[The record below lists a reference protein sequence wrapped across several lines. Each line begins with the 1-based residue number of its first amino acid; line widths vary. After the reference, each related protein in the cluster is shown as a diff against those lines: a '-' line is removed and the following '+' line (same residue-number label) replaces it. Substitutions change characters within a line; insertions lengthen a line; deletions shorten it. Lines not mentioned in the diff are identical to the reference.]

1 MPTPY
6 GSRGGM
12 AFSADELRVL
22 RRALAIALQPD
33 PVTPSAG
40 PLGPDRAEEVQDCLR
55 LAEAVDEAVREGG
68 RLRAFLLDELARYRA
83 ALPGAAVG
91 YLEQL
96 QGALAAGYEPL
107 AEDLAALRTLCG
119 SAAGG
124 GEATRRRALLSH
136 CERLAER
143 GVRTRL
149 AERAGAAAEPPTR
162 PLAPRLRALPG
173 GVSAAAGKAAQGA
186 SRNAEEAVRGAAV
199 RSAREAAQEAAA
211 NGQKAGWDAALETG
225 QKAGW
230 GAALEA
236 GQKADEP
243 KRAPRKKPVAPEHGD
258 REEPRRGE
266 PARRAPRPGRPVPTP
281 AEVFPPK
288 RRPSPPP
295 EHESRLGPDAGA
307 RSA

>member
-1 MPTPY
+1 
-6 GSRGGM
+6 M

-33 PVTPSAG
+33 PVIPSAG

-107 AEDLAALRTLCG
+107 AEDLAALRALCG

-124 GEATRRRALLSH
+124 GEATRRSALLSH

-143 GVRTRL
+143 GVRARL
-149 AERAGAAAEPPTR
+149 AERAGAVGAVVEPRTR
-162 PLAPRLRALPG
+162 PVAPRLRALPG
-173 GVSAAAGKAAQGA
+173 GVSAAPGTAAQGPA
-186 SRNAEEAVRGAAV
+186 RQGPEAAREAVRQ
-199 RSAREAAQEAAA
+199 SDEQKRE
-211 NGQKAGWDAALETG
+211 
-225 QKAGW
+225 
-230 GAALEA
+230 
-236 GQKADEP
+236 
-243 KRAPRKKPVAPEHGD
+243 PRKKPTPPEHGD
-258 REEPRRGE
+258 REEPKRRE
-266 PARRAPRPGRPVPTP
+266 PGRRAPRPGRPVPTP

-288 RRPSPPP
+288 RRRPSPPP
-295 EHESRLGPDAGA
+295 EHESRLAPGAGV

>member
-33 PVTPSAG
+33 PVTPSPG

-107 AEDLAALRTLCG
+107 PEDLAALRTLCG
-119 SAAGG
+119 SPTGG
-124 GEATRRRALLSH
+124 GEAARRRALLSH

-143 GVRTRL
+143 GVRARL
-149 AERAGAAAEPPTR
+149 AERAGLTLLPRSRPVAA
-162 PLAPRLRALPG
+162 RLRALPG
-173 GVSAAAGKAAQGA
+173 GAAAT
-186 SRNAEEAVRGAAV
+186 RM
-199 RSAREAAQEAAA
+199 
-211 NGQKAGWDAALETG
+211 
-225 QKAGW
+225 
-230 GAALEA
+230 
-236 GQKADEP
+236 ADDP
-243 KRAPRKKPVAPEHGD
+243 KREPHKKPAAPD
-258 REEPRRGE
+258 REEPKRGE
-266 PARRAPRPGRPVPTP
+266 PGRGPRPGRPVPTP

-288 RRPSPPP
+288 RRRPAPPQD
-295 EHESRLGPDAGA
+295 HEARLGSGAGA

>member
-83 ALPGAAVG
+83 ALPGAAAG

-107 AEDLAALRTLCG
+107 AEDLAALRALCG
-119 SAAGG
+119 SASAGG
-124 GEATRRRALLSH
+124 GAATRRRALLSH

-143 GVRTRL
+143 GVRARL
-149 AERAGAAAEPPTR
+149 AERAGAVGGVVEPRTR
-162 PLAPRLRALPG
+162 PAAPRLRALPG
-173 GVSAAAGKAAQGA
+173 GVSAAPVTAA
-186 SRNAEEAVRGAAV
+186 RGAA
-199 RSAREAAQEAAA
+199 RKGPEGARQS
-211 NGQKAGWDAALETG
+211 
-225 QKAGW
+225 
-230 GAALEA
+230 
-236 GQKADEP
+236 DEP
-243 KRAPRKKPVAPEHGD
+243 RREPRKKPTPPEHGD
-258 REEPRRGE
+258 REEPKRRE
-266 PARRAPRPGRPVPTP
+266 PGRRAPRPGRPVPTP

-288 RRPSPPP
+288 RRRPSPPP
-295 EHESRLGPDAGA
+295 EHDSRLAPGAGA

>member
-40 PLGPDRAEEVQDCLR
+40 RLGPDRAEEVQDCLR

-96 QGALAAGYEPL
+96 QGALEAGYEPL
-107 AEDLAALRTLCG
+107 AEDLAALRALCG

-124 GEATRRRALLSH
+124 GETTRRRALLSH

-143 GVRTRL
+143 GVRARL
-149 AERAGAAAEPPTR
+149 AERSGAVGAVVEPRTR
-162 PLAPRLRALPG
+162 PVAPRLRALPG
-173 GVSAAAGKAAQGA
+173 GVSAVPGTAAQGA
-186 SRNAEEAVRGAAV
+186 ARKGPEEAARKGPEQAA
-199 RSAREAAQEAAA
+199 RKGPEGAREAVLQS
-211 NGQKAGWDAALETG
+211 
-225 QKAGW
+225 
-230 GAALEA
+230 
-236 GQKADEP
+236 DEP
-243 KRAPRKKPVAPEHGD
+243 KREPRKKPTPPEHGD
-258 REEPRRGE
+258 REEPKRRE
-266 PARRAPRPGRPVPTP
+266 PGRRAPRPGRPVPTP

-288 RRPSPPP
+288 RRRPSPPP
-295 EHESRLGPDAGA
+295 EHESRLAPGAGV

>member
-1 MPTPY
+1 
-6 GSRGGM
+6 M

-55 LAEAVDEAVREGG
+55 LAEAMDEAVREGG
-68 RLRAFLLDELARYRA
+68 RLRAFVLDELARYRA

-107 AEDLAALRTLCG
+107 AEDLAALRALCG

-124 GEATRRRALLSH
+124 GEAARRRALLSH

-143 GVRTRL
+143 GVRARL
-149 AERAGAAAEPPTR
+149 AERAGAVVEPRAR
-162 PLAPRLRALPG
+162 PAAPRLRALSG
-173 GVSAAAGKAAQGA
+173 GVSAA
-186 SRNAEEAVRGAAV
+186 SGAAV
-199 RSAREAAQEAAA
+199 RGPARKGAEGAREAVLQS
-211 NGQKAGWDAALETG
+211 
-225 QKAGW
+225 
-230 GAALEA
+230 
-236 GQKADEP
+236 DEQ
-243 KRAPRKKPVAPEHGD
+243 RREPRKKPTPPEHGD
-258 REEPRRGE
+258 REEPKRRE
-266 PARRAPRPGRPVPTP
+266 PGRRAPRPGRPVPTP

-288 RRPSPPP
+288 RRRPSPPP
-295 EHESRLGPDAGA
+295 ERESGLAPGAGV

>member
-96 QGALAAGYEPL
+96 QGALATGYEPL
-107 AEDLAALRTLCG
+107 AEDLAALRALCG

-124 GEATRRRALLSH
+124 GEATRRRALLNH

-143 GVRTRL
+143 GVRARL
-149 AERAGAAAEPPTR
+149 AERAGAVGAVVEPRTR
-162 PLAPRLRALPG
+162 PVAPRLRALPG
-173 GVSAAAGKAAQGA
+173 GVSVASGTAEQGA
-186 SRNAEEAVRGAAV
+186 RRGPGV
-199 RSAREAAQEAAA
+199 VLQSDEQKRE
-211 NGQKAGWDAALETG
+211 
-225 QKAGW
+225 
-230 GAALEA
+230 
-236 GQKADEP
+236 
-243 KRAPRKKPVAPEHGD
+243 PRKKPTPPERGD
-258 REEPRRGE
+258 REEPKRRE
-266 PARRAPRPGRPVPTP
+266 PGRRAPRPGRPVPTP

-288 RRPSPPP
+288 RRRPSPPP
-295 EHESRLGPDAGA
+295 EQDSRLASGAGT

>member
-107 AEDLAALRTLCG
+107 AEDLAALRALCG

-143 GVRTRL
+143 GVRARL
-149 AERAGAAAEPPTR
+149 AERAGERAGAAGAAVEPRTR
-162 PLAPRLRALPG
+162 PVAPRLRALPG
-173 GVSAAAGKAAQGA
+173 GISAASGTAAQGA
-186 SRNAEEAVRGAAV
+186 ARRG
-199 RSAREAAQEAAA
+199 
-211 NGQKAGWDAALETG
+211 T
-225 QKAGW
+225 
-230 GAALEA
+230 GAALQSDE
-236 GQKADEP
+236 QKRE
-243 KRAPRKKPVAPEHGD
+243 PRKKPTPPEHGD
-258 REEPRRGE
+258 REEPKRRE
-266 PARRAPRPGRPVPTP
+266 PGRRAPRPGRPVPTP

-288 RRPSPPP
+288 RRRPPPPP
-295 EHESRLGPDAGA
+295 EHESRLASGAGT

>member
-22 RRALAIALQPD
+22 RRALAIALRPD

-107 AEDLAALRTLCG
+107 AEDLAALRALCG

-143 GVRTRL
+143 GVRARL
-149 AERAGAAAEPPTR
+149 AERAGAVVQPRTSPVG
-162 PLAPRLRALPG
+162 PRLRALPG
-173 GVSAAAGKAAQGA
+173 GVSAAPRVAVQGTV
-186 SRNAEEAVRGAAV
+186 RKGAE
-199 RSAREAAQEAAA
+199 
-211 NGQKAGWDAALETG
+211 AALEP
-225 QKAGW
+225 
-230 GAALEA
+230 L
-236 GQKADEP
+236 QKADEP
-243 KRAPRKKPVAPEHGD
+243 KREPQPRKKPPAPEHGD
-258 REEPRRGE
+258 REEPKRRE
-266 PARRAPRPGRPVPTP
+266 PGRRAPRPGRPVPTP

-288 RRPSPPP
+288 RRPTPPP
-295 EHESRLGPDAGA
+295 EQDSRLGAGA

>member
-55 LAEAVDEAVREGG
+55 LAEAVDEVVREGG

-107 AEDLAALRTLCG
+107 AEDLAALRALCG

-124 GEATRRRALLSH
+124 DEATRRRALLSQ
-136 CERLAER
+136 CEHLAER
-143 GVRTRL
+143 GVRARL
-149 AERAGAAAEPPTR
+149 AERLRPVVEPRTR
-162 PLAPRLRALPG
+162 PVAPRLRALPG
-173 GVSAAAGKAAQGA
+173 GVSAG
-186 SRNAEEAVRGAAV
+186 SGAAARGV
-199 RSAREAAQEAAA
+199 ARRGPETAREAV
-211 NGQKAGWDAALETG
+211 
-225 QKAGW
+225 
-230 GAALEA
+230 
-236 GQKADEP
+236 QKADEP
-243 KRAPRKKPVAPEHGD
+243 KREPRKKPTPPEHGD
-258 REEPRRGE
+258 REEPKRRE
-266 PARRAPRPGRPVPTP
+266 PGRRAPRPGRPVPTP

-288 RRPSPPP
+288 RRRPSPPP
-295 EHESRLGPDAGA
+295 EHESRLVPGAGV

>member
-55 LAEAVDEAVREGG
+55 LAEAVDEAAREGG

-119 SAAGG
+119 AAAGG
-124 GEATRRRALLSH
+124 GEETRRRELLRH

-143 GVRTRL
+143 GVRARL
-149 AERAGAAAEPPTR
+149 AERADDAVQPVAVQPRTR
-162 PLAPRLRALPG
+162 PAAPRLRALPG
-173 GVSAAAGKAAQGA
+173 GVSAASGKAARRTARSAPEAG
-186 SRNAEEAVRGAAV
+186 REAVQR
-199 RSAREAAQEAAA
+199 
-211 NGQKAGWDAALETG
+211 
-225 QKAGW
+225 
-230 GAALEA
+230 
-236 GQKADEP
+236 ADEP
-243 KRAPRKKPVAPEHGD
+243 KPAPRKKPGAPERGD
-258 REEPRRGE
+258 RQEPKRGE
-266 PARRAPRPGRPVPTP
+266 PGRRAPRPGRPVPTP

-295 EHESRLGPDAGA
+295 EHDSRLGPGTGV

>member
-1 MPTPY
+1 
-6 GSRGGM
+6 M

-83 ALPGAAVG
+83 ALPGATVG

-107 AEDLAALRTLCG
+107 AEDLAALRALCG

-149 AERAGAAAEPPTR
+149 AERAGAVSAVVEPRTR
-162 PLAPRLRALPG
+162 PVAPRLRALPG
-173 GVSAAAGKAAQGA
+173 GVSAASGTAAQGA
-186 SRNAEEAVRGAAV
+186 AGKGPEAAREAVRKGPEA
-199 RSAREAAQEAAA
+199 AREAVRQSDE
-211 NGQKAGWDAALETG
+211 QKRE
-225 QKAGW
+225 
-230 GAALEA
+230 
-236 GQKADEP
+236 
-243 KRAPRKKPVAPEHGD
+243 PRKKPTPPEHGD
-258 REEPRRGE
+258 REEPKRRE
-266 PARRAPRPGRPVPTP
+266 PGRRAPRPGRPVPTP

-288 RRPSPPP
+288 RRRPSPPP
-295 EHESRLGPDAGA
+295 EHESRLAPGAGA

>member
-96 QGALAAGYEPL
+96 QGALEAGYEPL
-107 AEDLAALRTLCG
+107 AEDLAALRALCG

-124 GEATRRRALLSH
+124 GETTRRRALLSH

-143 GVRTRL
+143 GVRARL
-149 AERAGAAAEPPTR
+149 AERSGAVGAVVEPRTR
-162 PLAPRLRALPG
+162 PVAPRLRALPG
-173 GVSAAAGKAAQGA
+173 GVSAASGTAAQGA
-186 SRNAEEAVRGAAV
+186 VRRGPEGSA
-199 RSAREAAQEAAA
+199 RKGLEGAREAVLQS
-211 NGQKAGWDAALETG
+211 
-225 QKAGW
+225 
-230 GAALEA
+230 
-236 GQKADEP
+236 DEP
-243 KRAPRKKPVAPEHGD
+243 KREPRKKPTPPEHGD
-258 REEPRRGE
+258 REEPKRRE
-266 PARRAPRPGRPVPTP
+266 PGRRAPRPGRPVPTP

-288 RRPSPPP
+288 RRRPSPPP
-295 EHESRLGPDAGA
+295 EHESRLAPGAGV

>member
-107 AEDLAALRTLCG
+107 AEDLAALRALCG

-143 GVRTRL
+143 GVRARL
-149 AERAGAAAEPPTR
+149 AERAGAVGAVGAVAEARTR
-162 PLAPRLRALPG
+162 PVAPRLRALSG
-173 GVSAAAGKAAQGA
+173 GVSAASGTAAQGA
-186 SRNAEEAVRGAAV
+186 ARRGPEA
-199 RSAREAAQEAAA
+199 AREAVLQSDE
-211 NGQKAGWDAALETG
+211 QKRE
-225 QKAGW
+225 
-230 GAALEA
+230 
-236 GQKADEP
+236 
-243 KRAPRKKPVAPEHGD
+243 PRKKPTPPEHGD
-258 REEPRRGE
+258 REEPKRRE
-266 PARRAPRPGRPVPTP
+266 PGRRAPRPGRPVPTP

-288 RRPSPPP
+288 RRRPSPPP
-295 EHESRLGPDAGA
+295 EHESRLASGAGA

>member
-107 AEDLAALRTLCG
+107 AEDLAALRALCG
-119 SAAGG
+119 SAAGGG

-143 GVRTRL
+143 GVRARL
-149 AERAGAAAEPPTR
+149 AERAGAVGAVVEPRTR
-162 PLAPRLRALPG
+162 PVAPRLRALPG
-173 GVSAAAGKAAQGA
+173 GSSAASGTAAQGA
-186 SRNAEEAVRGAAV
+186 ARKGPEV
-199 RSAREAAQEAAA
+199 AREAVLQS
-211 NGQKAGWDAALETG
+211 
-225 QKAGW
+225 
-230 GAALEA
+230 
-236 GQKADEP
+236 DEP
-243 KRAPRKKPVAPEHGD
+243 KREPRKKPTPPERGD
-258 REEPRRGE
+258 REEPKRRE
-266 PARRAPRPGRPVPTP
+266 PGRRAPRPGRPVPTP

-288 RRPSPPP
+288 RRRPSPPP
-295 EHESRLGPDAGA
+295 EHESSLASGAGV

>member
-1 MPTPY
+1 
-6 GSRGGM
+6 M

-22 RRALAIALQPD
+22 RRALAIALRPD

-107 AEDLAALRTLCG
+107 AEDLAALRALCG

-149 AERAGAAAEPPTR
+149 AERAGAVVQPRTSAVG
-162 PLAPRLRALPG
+162 PRLRALPG
-173 GVSAAAGKAAQGA
+173 GVSAAPRTAAQGVV
-186 SRNAEEAVRGAAV
+186 RKGAERTAAQGVVRKGAEIV
-199 RSAREAAQEAAA
+199 REA
-211 NGQKAGWDAALETG
+211 LR
-225 QKAGW
+225 
-230 GAALEA
+230 
-236 GQKADEP
+236 KADEP
-243 KRAPRKKPVAPEHGD
+243 KGEPQPRKKPAAPEHGD
-258 REEPRRGE
+258 REEPKRRE
-266 PARRAPRPGRPVPTP
+266 PGRRAPRPGRPVPTP

-295 EHESRLGPDAGA
+295 ERESSLGAGA

>member
-1 MPTPY
+1 
-6 GSRGGM
+6 M

-107 AEDLAALRTLCG
+107 AEDLAALRALCG

-124 GEATRRRALLSH
+124 GEATRRRALLGH

-143 GVRTRL
+143 GVRARL
-149 AERAGAAAEPPTR
+149 AARAGAAGAVVEPRTR
-162 PLAPRLRALPG
+162 PVAPRLRALPG
-173 GVSAAAGKAAQGA
+173 GASAAVSAASGTAAQGPA
-186 SRNAEEAVRGAAV
+186 QGPVRQGTETTRVAVRKGPGAAQGRAWQGSEAAQGPARRGPGAAREAVRQ
-199 RSAREAAQEAAA
+199 SDEQKRE
-211 NGQKAGWDAALETG
+211 
-225 QKAGW
+225 
-230 GAALEA
+230 
-236 GQKADEP
+236 
-243 KRAPRKKPVAPEHGD
+243 PRKKPTPPEHGD
-258 REEPRRGE
+258 REEPKRRE
-266 PARRAPRPGRPVPTP
+266 PGRRAPRPGRPVPTP

-288 RRPSPPP
+288 RRRPSPPP
-295 EHESRLGPDAGA
+295 EHESRLAPGAGV